1 MMILWQGLCHLPTSW
16 HPAIG
21 KLCGKLLFVFA
32 VGRKKIAQANLALC
46 FPNLSKMEQ
55 QILLRDNFVYL
66 GRSLIETGIAW
77 FWSDQKIQSQIN
89 YEIIGLNLL
98 LPKDSNKGN
107 LIIFKHSQ
115 HLELDARLLAMNVP
129 MYGVSRPHNSASMN
143 KIQDKGR
150 LSSLKDT
157 ADKNNPR
164 RFMKWLKSGNNVLY
178 AIDQDYGWDHS
189 VRLNFFQQEA
199 ATITT
204 TKKIIDAT
212 NSNLLFINSYFVNNK
227 LVLKLELI
235 DHLKLDSTA
244 LAQKIN
250 DIMEEKILLHP
261 AEYLWIHRRF
271 KSTLGKSFYKEYGL

>member
-1 MMILWQGLCHLPTSW
+1 MMTLWQGLCHLPTSW

-21 KLCGKLLFVFA
+21 KSCGKLLFIFA
-32 VGRKKIAQANLALC
+32 GGRKKIAQANLALC

-55 QILLRDNFVYL
+55 QKLLRDNFLHL

-77 FWSDQKIQSQIN
+77 FWSNEKIQSQIN
-89 YEIIGLNLL
+89 YEITGLDLL
-98 LPKDSNKGN
+98 LPKGSNKGN

-129 MYGVSRPHNSASMN
+129 MYGVSRSHNSASMN

-164 RFMKWLKSGNNVLY
+164 KFMKWLKSGKNVLY

-189 VRLNFFQQEA
+189 VRLKFFQQEA
-199 ATITT
+199 ASITT

-212 NSNLLFINSYFVNNK
+212 NSNLLFINSYYVNNK

-235 DHLKLDSTA
+235 DHYELDSTA

-271 KSTLGKSFYKEYGL
+271 KSTLGKNFYK

>member
-1 MMILWQGLCHLPTSW
+1 MMTLWQALCHLPTSW

-21 KLCGKLLFVFA
+21 KSCGNLLFIFA
-32 VGRKKIAQANLALC
+32 GGRKKIAQANLALC

-55 QILLRDNFVYL
+55 QKLLRDNFLHL

-77 FWSDQKIQSQIN
+77 FWSNEKIQSQIN
-89 YEIIGLNLL
+89 YEITGLDLL
-98 LPKDSNKGN
+98 LPKGSNKGN

-115 HLELDARLLAMNVP
+115 HLELDARLLAMNAP
-129 MYGVSRPHNSASMN
+129 MYGVSRSHNSASMN

-164 RFMKWLKSGNNVLY
+164 KFMKWLKNGKNVLY

-189 VRLNFFQQEA
+189 VKLKFFQKEA

-212 NSNLLFINSYFVNNK
+212 DSNLLFINSYYVNNK
-227 LVLKLELI
+227 LILKIELI
-235 DHLKLDSTA
+235 DHLELDSTE

-250 DIMEEKILLHP
+250 DIMEESILQHP

-271 KSTLGKSFYKEYGL
+271 KSTLGKDFYK

>member
-271 KSTLGKSFYKEYGL
+271 KSTLGKNFYK

>member
-1 MMILWQGLCHLPTSW
+1 MMTLWQGLCHLPTSW
-16 HPAIG
+16 HLAIG

-32 VGRKKIAQANLALC
+32 GGRKKIAQANLALC

-55 QILLRDNFVYL
+55 QKLLRDNFVYL

-89 YEIIGLNLL
+89 YEIIGLGLL
-98 LPKDSNKGN
+98 LANDSNKGN

-115 HLELDARLLAMNVP
+115 HLELDARLLAMNAP
-129 MYGVSRPHNSASMN
+129 MYGVSRSHNSASMN

-164 RFMKWLKSGNNVLY
+164 KFMKWLKSGKNVLY

-212 NSNLLFINSYFVNNK
+212 NSNLLFINSYYENNK
-227 LVLKLELI
+227 LILKIELI
-235 DHLKLDSTA
+235 DHLELDSTA

-271 KSTLGKSFYKEYGL
+271 KSTLGKNFYK